1 MRNFADFSFF
11 GLSHPTKRMT
21 CPVGR
26 YVTSM
31 GDRPK
36 SNRRATPST
45 SHAQPICSYTDV
57 RSVLPTLRSTTA
69 LASGLSM
76 ISSTMA
82 MEMNDDLVELRP
94 PLNQ

>member
-1 MRNFADFSFF
+1 
-11 GLSHPTKRMT
+11 
-21 CPVGR
+21 
-26 YVTSM
+26 
-31 GDRPK
+31 
-36 SNRRATPST
+36 
-45 SHAQPICSYTDV
+45 V

-82 MEMNDDLVELRP
+82 MDMNDDLVELRP